1 MIKGINHKI
10 IEVTDTDSIY
20 YEKAYLL
27 VRPQYEE
34 VEEAVLRKEAKKLL
48 AEVGTPSSIKGKRTF
63 FYWFLRSVPLVM
75 AGIGTGM
82 LISMLFIN

>member
-20 YEKAYLL
+20 YERAFLL
-27 VRPQYEE
+27 VRPEYEE

-48 AEVGTPSSIKGKRTF
+48 SEVGTPSSIKGKRTF
-63 FYWFLRSVPLVM
+63 FYWFLRTVPLVL
-75 AGIGTGM
+75 AGIGSGV
-82 LISMLFIN
+82 LIGILF

>member
-34 VEEAVLRKEAKKLL
+34 VEEAVLRKEAQKLL
-48 AEVGTPSSIKGKRTF
+48 ADVGTPSSIKGKRTF
-63 FYWFLRSVPLVM
+63 FYWFLRTFPLVL
-75 AGIGTGM
+75 AGVGAGVLIGV
-82 LISMLFIN
+82 LF

>member
-20 YEKAYLL
+20 YERAFLL
-27 VRPQYEE
+27 VRPEYEE

-48 AEVGTPSSIKGKRTF
+48 SEVGTPSSIKGKRTF
-63 FYWFLRSVPLVM
+63 FYWFLRTVPLVL
-75 AGIGTGM
+75 AGIGSGV
-82 LISMLFIN
+82 LIGVLF

>member
-20 YEKAYLL
+20 YERAYLL
-27 VRPQYEE
+27 VRPEYEE

-48 AEVGTPSSIKGKRTF
+48 ADVGTPSSIKGKRTF
-63 FYWFLRSVPLVM
+63 WYWFLRITPAVFAGLGV
-75 AGIGTGM
+75 GIGVGM
-82 LISMLFIN
+82 IV

>member
-10 IEVTDTDSIY
+10 IEVTDTESIY
-20 YEKAYLL
+20 YERAFLL

-48 AEVGTPSSIKGKRTF
+48 SEVGTPSSIKGKRTF
-63 FYWFLRSVPLVM
+63 FYWFFRTIPLVL
-75 AGIGTGM
+75 AGIGAGM
-82 LISMLFIN
+82 LIGTLF

>member
-20 YEKAYLL
+20 YEKAWLV

-34 VEEAVLRKEAKKLL
+34 AEEAVLRKEAKKLL
-48 AEVGTPSSIKGKRTF
+48 ASVGTPSSIKGKRTF
-63 FYWFLRSVPLVM
+63 WYWFLRIVPSVLL
-75 AGIGTGM
+75 GIGVGFVF
-82 LISMLFIN
+82 SMFF

>member
-10 IEVTDTDSIY
+10 IEVTDTESIY
-20 YEKAYLL
+20 YERAFLL
-27 VRPQYEE
+27 VRPEYEE

-63 FYWFLRSVPLVM
+63 FYWFLRSVPLVL
-75 AGIGTGM
+75 AGLGTGM
-82 LISMLFIN
+82 LIGVLF

>member
-27 VRPQYEE
+27 VRPEFEE
-34 VEEAVLRKEAKKLL
+34 VEESVLRKEAKKLL
-48 AEVGTPSSIKGKRTF
+48 SEVGTPSSIKGKRTI
-63 FYWFLRSVPLVM
+63 FYWFIRTVPAVLGGV
-75 AGIGTGM
+75 GTGM
-82 LISMLFIN
+82 LIGVLFR

>member
-10 IEVTDTDSIY
+10 IEVTDTENIY
-20 YEKAYLL
+20 YEKAFLL
-27 VRPQYEE
+27 VRPEYEE

-63 FYWFLRSVPLVM
+63 FYWFLRSIPPVL
-75 AGIGTGM
+75 AGLGTGM
-82 LISMLFIN
+82 LIGVLF

>member
-1 MIKGINHKI
+1 MIKGVNHKI
-10 IEVTDTDSIY
+10 IEVTDTESIY
-20 YEKAYLL
+20 YERAFLL

-48 AEVGTPSSIKGKRTF
+48 SEVGTPSSIKGKRTF
-63 FYWFLRSVPLVM
+63 FYWFLRTVPLIL

-82 LISMLFIN
+82 LIGVMF